1 MNTLR
6 ERILGALQLA
16 PMTISELSRCLCARP
31 TYVQRLL
38 ADMRVKHRTR
48 ICGKVRMGST
58 RPDWKWERV
67 A

>member
-6 ERILGALQLA
+6 NRILGALQLA
-16 PMTISELSRCLCARP
+16 PMTTNELSRCLSARP

-58 RPDWKWERV
+58 RPDWKWERT